1 MLRLS
6 LFASRQFTAINA
18 TTVLFYGGLSA
29 AGYLLVIQLQ
39 LQLGYS
45 AVQAGAV
52 LIPQAALFLVISP
65 LSGGLVARVG
75 PRRLMVA
82 GILTVAAAFLWLSG
96 AHAGAS
102 YALAILPAA
111 ILWGVGVG
119 LAVTPLT
126 AAVLAAVDDRDLGEA
141 SAINDAASRL
151 GAVVAIAVVP
161 ALIGVGGGATLGA
174 RAGGRL
180 PAGHDRDRRDVRRG
194 RGHRRVVRVR
204 RPHRR
209 AAAGGAGAVPRL
221 RAARL
226 PHALSNR
233 GIVTTAAVAGTTQRA
248 PRLPGQTVVI
258 IGGSAGIGLETARQA
273 RAEGAEVVLTGRDPE
288 RLRHAGLEVGARSS
302 AAFDAADPAALE
314 RFFRALDDPVDHV
327 MVSAGGMY
335 YAPVAS
341 MDFAQARRAL
351 DEHLWLTLQVARE
364 APARVR
370 PGGTLLFMTGTVA
383 RHAGAGLAIAS
394 AVAGALPAVTADL
407 ALELAPIRVNLI
419 AAGFVDTPLSAAL
432 LGDQLDARRDEL
444 RATLPIG
451 RVVGPADVAALAI
464 HLMTNTALTGATYDI
479 DGGQQLI
486 SSAT

>member
-1 MLRLS
+1 
-6 LFASRQFTAINA
+6 
-18 TTVLFYGGLSA
+18 
-29 AGYLLVIQLQ
+29 
-39 LQLGYS
+39 
-45 AVQAGAV
+45 
-52 LIPQAALFLVISP
+52 
-65 LSGGLVARVG
+65 
-75 PRRLMVA
+75 
-82 GILTVAAAFLWLSG
+82 
-96 AHAGAS
+96 
-102 YALAILPAA
+102 
-111 ILWGVGVG
+111 
-119 LAVTPLT
+119 
-126 AAVLAAVDDRDLGEA
+126 
-141 SAINDAASRL
+141 
-151 GAVVAIAVVP
+151 
-161 ALIGVGGGATLGA
+161 
-174 RAGGRL
+174 
-180 PAGHDRDRRDVRRG
+180 
-194 RGHRRVVRVR
+194 
-204 RPHRR
+204 
-209 AAAGGAGAVPRL
+209 
-221 RAARL
+221 
-226 PHALSNR
+226 
-233 GIVTTAAVAGTTQRA
+233 VTTAAVAGTTPRA

-288 RLRHAGLEVGARSS
+288 RLRRAGLEVGARSS
-302 AAFDAADPAALE
+302 AAFDAADPPALE

-341 MDFAQARRAL
+341 MDLSLARRAL
-351 DEHLWLTLQVARE
+351 DEHLWLTLQVARD

-370 PGGTLLFMTGTVA
+370 PGGSLLFMTGTVA

-432 LGDQLDARRDEL
+432 LGDQLEARRDEL